1 MNINQLSYQQKIAYN
16 KYIQGHNIF
25 ITGPGGTGKS
35 ALIKKIYLHA
45 LEHGKNIQVTALT
58 GCAAILLGCE
68 AKTLHSWAGIGLAN
82 KPTNEI
88 VSSIIKNSKKKANW
102 KRVDILVI
110 DEVSM
115 MSKKLFDL
123 IYQIAYEVRK
133 DYRPFGG
140 MQVIFSGDFFQLP
153 PVGNRDDDDTSKFC
167 FESENWNK
175 TFTLENQVQLVKIF
189 RQKDE
194 KYTDILNQVR
204 EGRIKKSSNNLL
216 TKMVG
221 KPIPE
226 NYIIKPTKL
235 FPIKTSVE
243 IINNEA
249 MSCLSTEII
258 EYKIKKHYNLPILTK
273 MERDKRALFN
283 HIEIENELE
292 YLILN
297 SNFDTNLKLKIGAQ
311 VMCTINVMDEIRD
324 RIIICNG
331 SQGIIVKIDVG
342 LQCPVVRFNNGLE
355 MTMGYHITHSE
366 KIPGIGISQVPLIL
380 AWAVTIHKSQG
391 ATLDAAEIDVGRGIF
406 ECGQTYVALSRVKS
420 LEGLFLTSYDPTKI
434 KINRKVKEY
443 YEKLL
448 NIEEPEDLD
457 LELNIESVSSG
468 ELKEEIIDTEM
479 DTNTNTN
486 TSSKETN
493 IFKNFEYKEEPISA
507 DNSCVVCLTNQRT
520 HVIMPCRHLSLCGL
534 CEDKCELCPICRGEK
549 NQVISVINC

>member
-1 MNINQLSYQQKIAYN
+1 MNINHLSYQQKIAFN

-88 VSSIIKNSKKKANW
+88 INSIIKNSKKKANW
-102 KRVDILVI
+102 KRVDILVV

-115 MSKKLFDL
+115 MSKKLFEL
-123 IYQIAYEVRK
+123 IYQIAYNVRK

-140 MQVIFSGDFFQLP
+140 IQIIFSGDFFQLP

-167 FESENWNK
+167 FESENWDK

-194 KYTDILNQVR
+194 KYTDILNQIR
-204 EGRIKKSSNNLL
+204 EGRIKKSSNKIL
-216 TKMVG
+216 TEMVG
-221 KPIPE
+221 KVVPE
-226 NYIIKPTKL
+226 DFIIKPTKL
-235 FPIKTSVE
+235 FPVKSSVD
-243 IINNEA
+243 IINNEE
-249 MSCLSTEII
+249 MTGLSTEVI
-258 EYKIKKHYNLPILTK
+258 EYKIRKHYNLPILTK
-273 MERDKRALFN
+273 LERDKRALFN
-283 HIEIENELE
+283 PIEIENELS

-297 SNFDTNLKLKIGAQ
+297 SNFDENLKLKVGAQ
-311 VMCTINVMDEIRD
+311 VMCTINLMDEIRD
-324 RIIICNG
+324 RIVICNG
-331 SQGIIVKIDVG
+331 SQGIITKVDKG
-342 LQCPVVRFNNGLE
+342 LQAPVVRFNNGLE
-355 MTMGYHITHSE
+355 MTMGYHITPSE

-391 ATLDAAEIDVGRGIF
+391 ATLDAAEVDVGRGIF

-420 LEGLFLTSYDPTKI
+420 LEGLFLTSYDPSKI

-448 NIEEPEDLD
+448 VIEEKELLEIDEDD
-457 LELNIESVSSG
+457 G
-468 ELKEEIIDTEM
+468 ELVEEELEVEPID
-479 DTNTNTN
+479 
-486 TSSKETN
+486 
-493 IFKNFEYKEEPISA
+493 FKKYEYKEPISESCATDNSCAA
-507 DNSCVVCLTNQRT
+507 DKSCVVCLTNERT
-520 HVIMPCRHLSLCGL
+520 HIIMPCRHMALCGS
-534 CEDKCELCPICRGEK
+534 CENNCNICPICRGPK
-549 NQVISVINC
+549 NQVINVIHC